1 MASRS
6 SAMVRR
12 ITISVWRTFLASAGH
27 GMRFAVRRCAR
38 EAVTM
43 VGDPAVDHVLD
54 EPDAGDAVDQQRQP
68 GAQGDRPCSVPR
80 LGTAVD
86 GAGRVQPPH
95 GFQQPIMGNP
105 KALRHTH
112 ALQWLGL
119 DIARPVVPD
128 QEIVRASAHPAGPV
142 EEQNSGHTLI
152 VHRDASSVTAWR
164 ADMTDVMRNTVSPAY
179 SAVWSTADSGIPIV
193 GATGENI
200 GRLGIWMRV
209 RGA

>member
-12 ITISVWRTFLASAGH
+12 ITISVWRTFLASAGY

-54 EPDAGDAVDQQRQP
+54 EPDAGDAVDQKRQP

-105 KALRHTH
+105 KALGHTH
-112 ALQWLGL
+112 ALQWFGL

-128 QEIVRASAHPAGPV
+128 QEIARGCTSRRPRRRTELRSYLHCSPRRQISHCPACRYDGRHPQHRLTRIQRRPFHRRVGPRT
-142 EEQNSGHTLI
+142 GH
-152 VHRDASSVTAWR
+152 
-164 ADMTDVMRNTVSPAY
+164 
-179 SAVWSTADSGIPIV
+179 
-193 GATGENI
+193 
-200 GRLGIWMRV
+200 LGLLRCQ
-209 RGA
+209 